1 MSCPRVGHI
10 NFLNVLPLSWSYAH
24 GSDKGLI
31 LTRGVPAVLNNDIV
45 NHRLDVSNVSS
56 IIYAR
61 DSDELVILPDVCIST
76 DGAVQSIIL
85 VSRKPIE
92 DITDDKIILT
102 AKSATSHCLL
112 KIILRSAYGA
122 IPNYYI
128 RHVTPENPIP
138 DDAAASLLIGD
149 DALWLYHHQQPE
161 LYYYDLGAE
170 WKKLTGKKMV
180 YALWVANKNF
190 ASEQPEML
198 QLVYDRIR
206 HAFTQGLQHKKA
218 AIESVIKDKPFTYA
232 QLDEYLGP
240 TIRWNLT
247 DDYIDGLKT
256 FYELAHKMNLIEHIP
271 EIKLAAVKC

>member
-1 MSCPRVGHI
+1 MSCPRIGHI

-92 DITDDKIILT
+92 DIKDDKIILT

-138 DDAAASLLIGD
+138 DDATASLLIGD

-232 QLDEYLGP
+232 QLAEYLGP

-271 EIKLAAVKC
+271 EIKLAAVKR

>member
-1 MSCPRVGHI
+1 MSCPRIGHI

-161 LYYYDLGAE
+161 LYYYDLGVE

-271 EIKLAAVKC
+271 EIKLAAVKR